1 MPNGTGNFRNFQIS
15 RKKDNLRRLSTIFET
30 NFQKR
35 SVPFDFV
42 PEFPEILVKWIAPI
56 KFPCREG
63 SPRLLKDKTHLPT
76 SLLGIQELIAHQA
89 SGKFSRVLCI
99 SMPDARLTLGFPR
112 VRSEGEFCL

>member
-42 PEFPEILVKWIAPI
+42 PEFPEILVKWIEPLVSRSNRNFTAQTPEMCFWRHHPGN
-56 KFPCREG
+56 KAEG
-63 SPRLLKDKTHLPT
+63 IIWKSFRHAIEHGGHIRHL
-76 SLLGIQELIAHQA
+76 
-89 SGKFSRVLCI
+89 
-99 SMPDARLTLGFPR
+99 
-112 VRSEGEFCL
+112 